1 MKKSTNTNPRS
12 SCLLARYHLEY
23 CAHLLSGSER
33 SMLRSRSIEAQ
44 FYAVKNS
51 SGVITWWLLST
62 HRSTRRSFF
71 VRGTSDP
78 TQSSAL
84 QNWLENST
92 MRDST
97 ELCNDWLNEDSSPT
111 PPGA

>member
-1 MKKSTNTNPRS
+1 MKNSTNTDPRS
-12 SCLLARYHLEY
+12 SRLLARYHLEH

-51 SGVITWWLLST
+51 IGITPWCLL
-62 HRSTRRSFF
+62 STRRSFF
-71 VRGTSDP
+71 VGGRSDP

-84 QNWLENST
+84 QSWLENST
-92 MRDST
+92 IRDST
-97 ELCNDWLNEDSSPT
+97 ELCNCCHNEESSPT
-111 PPGA
+111 PGA

>member
-1 MKKSTNTNPRS
+1 MKKSTHTDPRS
-12 SCLLARYHLEY
+12 SRLVARYHLDH

-51 SGVITWWLLST
+51 IGITPWCLL
-62 HRSTRRSFF
+62 STRRSFF
-71 VRGTSDP
+71 VGAP
-78 TQSSAL
+78 YSAS

-92 MRDST
+92 IRDST
-97 ELCNDWLNEDSSPT
+97 EHCNCCLNEESSPT
-111 PPGA
+111 PGRS